1 MVIVI
6 RLNYGRF
13 DVVTCSVD
21 VCRLDVVPS
30 LMWPDVLCFLGEI
43 NLAV

>member
-1 MVIVI
+1 MVVIVI

-21 VCRLDVVPS
+21 VVVMFYVVVDV
-30 LMWPDVLCFLGEI
+30 
-43 NLAV
+43 A